1 MLKTVAILPLLVLA
15 ACGAVPPSD
24 SPSDLART
32 WDGATLVLPPMGG
45 TPIHHAKMSQS
56 AFGAPAS
63 ASAGAAARRLPTVIY
78 LHGCTGLGD
87 LDFLKRLAAA
97 GFAVIAPDSF
107 ARRYR
112 PLQCDPKSKTGG
124 HNLFVYEFRLAEI
137 AFAVQRAVEL
147 AWVDRRNLFLIGS
160 SEGGV
165 AVALYRGDEFNARVI
180 AQWTCHGAPIVR
192 GIAAPPGEPILAIVH
207 RDDPW
212 YAPDRTRGQGG
223 DCGRFMERGP
233 ASRSIV
239 LAGGGGHDVFKDPS
253 NVATILAFLN
263 RHRRW

>member
-1 MLKTVAILPLLVLA
+1 MLKAVAILPLLVLA
-15 ACGAVPPSD
+15 ACGAVSPSD
-24 SPSDLART
+24 SRSDLART
-32 WDGATLVLPPMGG
+32 WDGATLVLPPLGG
-45 TPIHHAKMSQS
+45 TPIQLARMDQS
-56 AFGAPAS
+56 AFGDPAS
-63 ASAGAAARRLPTVIY
+63 ARGAARRLPTVIY

-165 AVALYRGDEFNARVI
+165 AAALYRGDEFNARVI
-180 AQWTCHGAPIVR
+180 AQWTCNGAAIVR

-212 YAPDRTRGQGG
+212 YAANRTRGQGG
-223 DCGRFMERGP
+223 DCGNFMGRQP
-233 ASRSIV
+233 TSRSIV
-239 LAGGGGHDVFKDPS
+239 LTGSGGHDVFKDPS

-263 RHRRW
+263 RHRRS